1 MDEMTGEWRRKYD
14 GNLRAA
20 ACRHIVRAVDTMSER
35 RIGFHLAAT
44 DQKRFPDAWCT
55 SCDRALTRSGGVWT
69 PAMLERADF
78 KTLCPCCY
86 EFQRMASEPGAIVE
100 TVRWR

>member
-1 MDEMTGEWRRKYD
+1 MNENPGERRRKD
-14 GNLRAA
+14 GENLMAI
-20 ACRHIVRAVDTMSER
+20 ACRHIVRAVDTMSVR
-35 RIGFHLAAT
+35 QVGFHRAAS
-44 DQKRFPDAWCT
+44 DRKRFPNAWCT
-55 SCDRALTRSGGVWT
+55 SCDKALARSGGEWT

-100 TVRWR
+100 SVRWR